1 VGQGPPPG
9 LADGYVW
16 GELIGVLAVYFLS
29 ASLLTATRAHLL
41 EPCFGGLDRMY
52 LWHRRTAVVGAL
64 LLIPHKLVTGTAPD
78 EQANRVGVILG
89 VLSALGLAALVVV
102 SLPRAGRLLRFSYER
117 WLLLHRFTGLFV
129 IIGALHGLLVDRVI
143 VASTVLRVV
152 FLFISL
158 VGVSAYLYTELVMR
172 RVEPSAD
179 YTVAAVQRPDEE
191 VLEVQLA
198 PVGTP
203 LRPRAGQ
210 FIFLSFGGD
219 DRWREHPFSVAG
231 VAADGALR
239 LAIRALGAD
248 TRRLHERLRPG
259 MNATVTGPFGMF
271 DQTLGGPRQVW
282 VAGGIGVVPFLSWL
296 AEPAPGDGRRVD
308 FFYSASSEAAATY
321 LPEIRAAEAAVA
333 GLQVHP
339 VLTDS
344 APRLTARQIL
354 DTVGGPP
361 ADLHVFLCG
370 PQGLVDDLSRGLR
383 RAGVA
388 RGHLHA
394 EEYAFR

>member
-1 VGQGPPPG
+1 M
-9 LADGYVW
+9 L
-16 GELIGVLAVYFLS
+16 
-29 ASLLTATRAHLL
+29 
-41 EPCFGGLDRMY
+41 
-52 LWHRRTAVVGAL
+52 
-64 LLIPHKLVTGTAPD
+64 
-78 EQANRVGVILG
+78 
-89 VLSALGLAALVVV
+89 
-102 SLPRAGRLLRFSYER
+102 RLSYER

-172 RVEPSAD
+172 RVGPSAD
-179 YTVAAVQRPDEE
+179 YTGAAVQRPDEE

-210 FIFLSFGGD
+210 FIFPSFGGD

-248 TRRLHERLRPG
+248 TRRLHERLRPVD
-259 MNATVTGPFGMF
+259 ARHRHRPVR
-271 DQTLGGPRQVW
+271 DVRGGPRQVW

-344 APRLTARQIL
+344 APRLTTRQIL

-370 PQGLVDDLSRGLR
+370 PQGLVDDLSRGWR

-388 RGHLHA
+388 RDHLHA